1 MVIELDCG
9 SVVQVLR
16 MDRGYQLVEVLE
28 EPQDLRKGR
37 VRPVGKMHRTIAGAL
52 DEVLH
57 FALNEFEALTWLET
71 QEVIQS
77 TLDKVQERLLD
88 VNSEHLV

>member
-9 SVVQVLR
+9 SVVQVLPL
-16 MDRGYQLVEVLE
+16 DNGGFQLVEVLD
-28 EPQDLRKGR
+28 PPVDLRKGR

-52 DEVLH
+52 NEVLH

-77 TLDKVQERLLD
+77 TLDKVQERLD
-88 VNSEHLV
+88 VNSERLV